1 MVGTASKKENSV
13 ACRLSKPLNTQPII
27 VVDGV
32 AMDNDISGD
41 GGTDWGNQLKNLNP
55 DDFKSISVLKGA
67 AATALY
73 GTRALHCVVIVLT

>member
-1 MVGTASKKENSV
+1 LRGNATFGK
-13 ACRLSKPLNTQPII
+13 NTQPII

-73 GTRALHCVVIVLT
+73 GTRALHCVVMVLT